1 MKQADLFSRNSMT
14 AGLKKLQDAA
24 EEAKKDDTP
33 FAIVSKDG
41 MSVVGDVNKT
51 EVKSKD
57 YTVRFKFTPEE
68 VERYGIQEEDIK
80 RYVGKYAEVPMEFT
94 DVSIKPRYELEID
107 AAIVKI
113 LPYIYSVNEETKRIG
128 NRTEE
133 EMRLMVQ
140 DMCIEIGD
148 DLYNF
153 VAAVLGVDR
162 RIVENMEFNDVM
174 ETATQLFLD
183 FPEELNSSEGF
194 SE

>member
-1 MKQADLFSRNSMT
+1 MT